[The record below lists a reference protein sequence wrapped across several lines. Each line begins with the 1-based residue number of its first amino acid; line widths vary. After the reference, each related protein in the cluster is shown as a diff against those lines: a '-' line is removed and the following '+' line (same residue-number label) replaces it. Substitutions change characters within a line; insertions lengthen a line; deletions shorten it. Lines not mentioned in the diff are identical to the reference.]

1 MRSYR
6 ATKYRSQS
14 AQQSSWS
21 RQKRQPPRQDSPNA
35 NDPRNRTS
43 YHPEQADW
51 SWSNLPEILYQL
63 NPNSQEDR
71 HKEPRSM
78 PYPIHGRYLR
88 HLPILPDNISSTVE
102 EFRVEAWQ
110 RMDAR
115 IFLDDITARM
125 HPDFRIKN
133 NALQQRG
140 VRFRQSFNLKAWRSG
155 NKRSTELEIALL
167 QKMDEAGLDINS
179 NSTRGI
185 TPGLIDPKAGEAGGR
200 VPLPKGWC
208 ERKKASCSI
217 KVDDRPFLPVIVESD
232 SVAKR
237 PETLPAPPTEST
249 TPIPVAVPATPERNV
264 EVIEHTHE
272 FVKFDEQQSQPNGAL
287 PTLRGSIPDDQLPD
301 TVSMYEIDLHQGYT
315 HPTPQLK
322 VESEDQPL
330 MYNQDRLEYR
340 GNHYTSSS
348 VLSLYAFCNL
358 PCFRNFPPQPEEYL
372 DYVTPSYDARNKPQ
386 TPTAGI
392 FPITIPVQ
400 LNMIPEEQH
409 RNIFD
414 DALADFYG
422 DRRQLC
428 EMPYDPALTA

>member
-14 AQQSSWS
+14 TQQSSWS

-43 YHPEQADW
+43 YHHEQADW
-51 SWSNLPEILYQL
+51 SWSNLPDILYQL

-71 HKEPRSM
+71 HKEPRLM
-78 PYPIHGRYLR
+78 PYPIHGKYLR
-88 HLPILPDNISSTVE
+88 RLPILPDNISSTVE

-167 QKMDEAGLDINS
+167 KKMDEAGLDINS

-200 VPLPKGWC
+200 VPLPK
-208 ERKKASCSI
+208 
-217 KVDDRPFLPVIVESD
+217 VIVESD
-232 SVAKR
+232 DIVTKA
-237 PETLPAPPTEST
+237 PETLPAPPIATT
-249 TPIPVAVPATPERNV
+249 TPIPAAVPTTPEP
-264 EVIEHTHE
+264 EVQIIEQTHE
-272 FVKFDEQQSQPNGAL
+272 FMKFDEQQSQPNGAL
-287 PTLRGSIPDDQLPD
+287 PNLRGSIPDDQLPD
-301 TVSMYEIDLHQGYT
+301 TVSMHDIDLYHGYT
-315 HPTPQLK
+315 FPTPQLK
-322 VESEDQPL
+322 VESENQPL
-330 MYNQDRLEYR
+330 IYSQDRLDYR
-340 GNHYTSSS
+340 GSHYTSSS

-358 PCFRNFPPQPEEYL
+358 PCFRKFPHQPEEYL

-392 FPITIPVQ
+392 YPITYPVQ